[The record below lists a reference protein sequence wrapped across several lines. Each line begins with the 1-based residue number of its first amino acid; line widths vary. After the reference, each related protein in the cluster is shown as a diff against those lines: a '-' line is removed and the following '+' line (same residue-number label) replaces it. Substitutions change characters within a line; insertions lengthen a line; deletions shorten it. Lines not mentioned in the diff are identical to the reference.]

1 MTRRILAL
9 MFVLLI
15 LTPQQ
20 PKAARDRMVYGIAT
34 LTTCG
39 AWADY
44 FDAEV
49 GAGSNDFYM
58 KFALKSWIHG
68 FVSGASAARGV
79 GMEFSRMAEAE
90 IVPWIT
96 NYCRQNPAHEID
108 DAADELL
115 AALLLVK
122 K

>member
-9 MFVLLI
+9 TFVLLI
-15 LTPQQ
+15 LAPQL
-20 PKAARDRMVYGIAT
+20 PRAARGRMVYGIAT

-39 AWADY
+39 AWTDY
-44 FDAEV
+44 FDAE
-49 GAGSNDFYM
+49 AGPGSDDLYM

-68 FVSGASAARGV
+68 FVSGASAARGI
-79 GMEFSRMAEAE
+79 GMEFSRIAEGE

-96 NYCRQNPAHEID
+96 HYCRQNPEHEID

-115 AALLLVK
+115 AALLLVRD
-122 K
+122 